1 MKNKKKNTKKNIK
14 EDNKMENSINNEIQK
29 ENEIVLDE
37 NQTIEL
43 SNEETV
49 IDTVN
54 NPELQMPEIP
64 EEEKEEEVKE
74 EIKEEVSDEIPE
86 EVKDEEVVSEDI
98 TAPTDD
104 EEVKEEVIEGIPTN
118 GLPKAT
124 VVNCEKLFLRSEPSK
139 ESEAL
144 IILDKQDD
152 LLVDE
157 ANSTE
162 DFYKIIVVT
171 NPLEKM
177 VGYCVKKFIEIK

>member
-54 NPELQMPEIP
+54 DPELQMPEIP
-64 EEEKEEEVKE
+64 EEEKDEEATE

-86 EVKDEEVVSEDI
+86 EEKDEEVVSEDI
-98 TAPTDD
+98 TEPTD
-104 EEVKEEVIEGIPTN
+104 EEEIKEEITEGIPTN
-118 GLPKAT
+118 GLPKA
-124 VVNCEKLFLRSEPSK
+124 VVANCEKLFLRSEPSK
-139 ESEAL
+139 ESESL

-162 DFYKIIVVT
+162 DFYKVIVVT

>member
-14 EDNKMENSINNEIQK
+14 EDNKMENSINNEVQK

-43 SNEETV
+43 SNEETI

-64 EEEKEEEVKE
+64 EEEKGEEVKE
-74 EIKEEVSDEIPE
+74 EIKEEVSDKNPE
-86 EVKDEEVVSEDI
+86 EEKDEETISEDI
-98 TAPTDD
+98 TESVDD
-104 EEVKEEVIEGIPTN
+104 EKTKEEIKDGIPTN
-118 GLPKAT
+118 GLPKAII
-124 VVNCEKLFLRSEPSK
+124 VNCERLFLRSEASK
-139 ESEAL
+139 ESEPL

>member
-54 NPELQMPEIP
+54 DPELQMPEIP
-64 EEEKEEEVKE
+64 KEEKEEEVKE
-74 EIKEEVSDEIPE
+74 EIKEEVSDEIHE
-86 EVKDEEVVSEDI
+86 EVKDEEVTEPI
-98 TAPTDD
+98 DD
-104 EEVKEEVIEGIPTN
+104 EEIKEEVIEGIPTN

-124 VVNCEKLFLRSEPSK
+124 VVNCEKLFLRSKPSK